1 MRILDTLL
9 GRTKPVEANLDDLFA
24 LPSAAVTLE
33 AAEGIRSSGQAAV
46 CFKPAAGQPFEDIEK
61 EIEDLLGPSDAV
73 TEAPPYHE
81 EADSYGFRWMVIDD
95 PDLQSLVTKV
105 HMVNS
110 TLKDHGYGPQLL
122 CSVFGFS
129 KDGAGSTYLV
139 YLFKRGTFYP
149 FIPTG
154 EERRDNP
161 GELRLKAIVDEDL
174 RVEEDLQR
182 WFPLWGL
189 PLR

>member
-1 MRILDTLL
+1 VRILDTIL
-9 GRTKPVEANLDDLFA
+9 GRSKPVEANLDDLFA

-33 AAEGIRSSGQAAV
+33 AAEGLHSSGQAGV
-46 CFKPAAGQPFEDIEK
+46 CFKPGAGQPFDDIEK
-61 EIEDLLGPSDAV
+61 EIEALLGPDGDSPGS
-73 TEAPPYHE
+73 TYRE
-81 EADSYGFRWMVIDD
+81 EADNYGFRWMVIDD
-95 PDLQSLVTKV
+95 SDLQSLVTKV

-129 KDGAGSTYLV
+129 KDASSSIYLV
-139 YLFKRGTFYP
+139 YLFKRGSFYP
-149 FIPTG
+149 FMPVG

-161 GELRLKAIVDEDL
+161 GELRLKAVVADDL
-174 RVEEDLQR
+174 RIEDDLQR